1 MITSKQ
7 RTEGCIA
14 LNKLKLLI
22 SEAAYIYDLKSL
34 YTAIETGI
42 DTAAAE
48 AAAASATAG
57 GGADSGENGDASV
70 GTDTDN
76 EDSASSLLEDETT
89 DNATI
94 TLTPCTNISIT
105 WYETK
110 LTELKDE
117 INLTLDEIKKQIR
130 NNI

>member
-48 AAAASATAG
+48 AAAASTTAG
-57 GGADSGENGDASV
+57 GGATDDT
-70 GTDTDN
+70 GTDDEN
-76 EDSASSLLEDETT
+76 NGSSSLGGGTT
-89 DNATI
+89 GGTTV